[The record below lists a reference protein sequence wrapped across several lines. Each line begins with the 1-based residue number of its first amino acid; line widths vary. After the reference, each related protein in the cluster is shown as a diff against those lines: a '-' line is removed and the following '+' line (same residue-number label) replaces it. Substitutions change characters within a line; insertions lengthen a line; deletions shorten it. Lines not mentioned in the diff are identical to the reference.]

1 MAKKGRNKV
10 SFEPQLDSMKNVDSK
25 ADMSI
30 FDKAK
35 KKTNKNEIIKKTVIL
50 ISRAN
55 HSIYLK
61 LNNGDMLHLSPRERV
76 KIDSEL
82 VDYDKLDSLVI
93 VKK

>member
-1 MAKKGRNKV
+1 MAKKERNKV
-10 SFEPQLDSMKNVDSK
+10 SFEPQLASMKNIEEK

-35 KKTNKNEIIKKTVIL
+35 QQANKNEIIKKTVIL

-55 HSIYLK
+55 HSIYIK
-61 LNNGDMLHLSPRERV
+61 LLSGEMLHLSPRERV
-76 KIDSEL
+76 KIDASIVNFKEL
-82 VDYDKLDSLVI
+82 SPLII